1 MKKTAKS
8 RKLAKGVTREFT
20 PIVRAIKPRRRPR
33 GKPFPKENTIGLAT
47 RFQKGICPNP
57 GGRPKTR
64 LISESARKQ
73 IGADIHKAPK
83 LETEADLIVAAQLK
97 KARKGDVIAAT
108 FLADRAEG
116 KPAVTVLNE
125 GEDTLKL
132 LVFGMDEMYSQLG
145 RPEGMEPLPVLPPG
159 ETEGEQSEQ
168 SETQEAT

>member
-20 PIVRAIKPRRRPR
+20 PVLRVKVKRLPR
-33 GKPFPKENTIGLAT
+33 GKPFEPGNGFGAAT
-47 RFQKGICPNP
+47 RFKKGEPSANP

-73 IGADIHKAPK
+73 IGADIHRAPK

-97 KARKGDVIAAT
+97 KARKGDVVAAA